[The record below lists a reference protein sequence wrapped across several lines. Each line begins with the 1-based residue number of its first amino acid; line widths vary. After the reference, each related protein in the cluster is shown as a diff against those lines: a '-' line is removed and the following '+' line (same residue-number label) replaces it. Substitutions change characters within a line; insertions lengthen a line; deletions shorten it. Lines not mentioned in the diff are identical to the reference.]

1 MKRPPLLLH
10 VQISGHHRGLPL
22 WLPLFL
28 LLPVAFLL
36 LVAFSPLILAAAA
49 ILRALR
55 RKLPPVVGSS
65 YAVLCSPRSIG
76 AAVDVLC
83 STPGLRVDISNRDED
98 VRISVI

>member
-1 MKRPPLLLH
+1 MKRPPLLLQ
-10 VQISGHHRGLPL
+10 VRVGGHGRGIPL

-36 LVAFSPLILAAAA
+36 LVGLSPLILVAAT

-65 YAVLCSPRSIG
+65 CAVLCSPRSIG

-83 STPGLRVDISNRDED
+83 STPGLRIDISNRDKNIR
-98 VRISVI
+98 VSVI